1 MSDKLFSNPLSEYI
15 VVKNSVFDYI
25 MPTLSG
31 DAWKVL
37 CVVIR
42 QTLGGTTNILDPAT
56 QIWVDMA
63 TLMQNSGIPERKV
76 IDRALQE
83 CVYASY
89 LVEHS
94 ENKKAS
100 QPHYALNLNFV
111 MPDLLTEP
119 PVEAEKAPAPKR
131 EPKSKS
137 ATQKSVSPALPPEKQ
152 PAFESLMAFGS
163 KMGTTPDRA
172 QVQKAVAMNTVD
184 AVSAWIELG
193 HGMTNQDKAARFQTV
208 LERLLAGVPPLPLSM
223 LTQDDEYAVPP
234 APETEAAPETVTTPE
249 AEAAAAPEAAA
260 ASEAVAAP
268 PGDATALWD
277 ATLEALRPQMRNSLF
292 KWFKS
297 TTVVDLT
304 ETTLVV
310 AAPNKRTREWLE
322 TGQLASTIQ
331 ETFASVSG
339 GGIELKFIVQA

>member
-1 MSDKLFSNPLSEYI
+1 VNDKLFTNPLGEYI
-15 VVKNSVFDYI
+15 IVKNAVFDYI

-42 QTLGGTTNILDPAT
+42 QTLGGTTDTVDPAA
-56 QIWVDMA
+56 QNWVNMA

-89 LVEHS
+89 LVEHP
-94 ENKKAS
+94 ENRKAS
-100 QPHYALNLNFV
+100 QPQYALNLNFV
-111 MPDLLTEP
+111 MPSLLTESP
-119 PVEAEKAPAPKR
+119 AEAEEVPAPRR
-131 EPKSKS
+131 ESKSKS
-137 ATQKSVSPALPPEKQ
+137 AASKNALPTVPPEKQ
-152 PAFESLMAFGS
+152 SAFEALMTFGR
-163 KMGTTPDRA
+163 KMGVTPDPA
-172 QVQKAVAMNTVD
+172 HVQKAVTMNPVD

-193 HGMTNQDKAARFQTV
+193 HGMTNQDKAARFQTI

-223 LTQDDEYAVPP
+223 LTQDDDYAALL
-234 APETEAAPETVTTPE
+234 APEAKATPEAVTTPE
-249 AEAAAAPEAAA
+249 AAAPEAAA
-260 ASEAVAAP
+260 APS
-268 PGDATALWD
+268 GDAEALWD

-297 TTVVDLT
+297 TTAVDLT
-304 ETTLVV
+304 GTTLVV
-310 AAPNKRTREWLE
+310 SAPNKRTREWLE